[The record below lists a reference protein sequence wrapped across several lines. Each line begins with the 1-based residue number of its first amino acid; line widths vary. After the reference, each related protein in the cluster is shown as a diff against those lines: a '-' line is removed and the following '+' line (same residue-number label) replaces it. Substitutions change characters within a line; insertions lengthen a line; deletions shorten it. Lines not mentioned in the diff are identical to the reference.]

1 VATTSGACAHTPLLR
16 RSRFRLPVIGLAL
29 AAVAAIVL
37 PSGIGA
43 AAPSSHLTLSQ
54 VKAQIA
60 TLDAK
65 AEKISEAYDS
75 AHTQLTALQ
84 HKEQISSRALA
95 RDEARLAKVSA
106 KLAKSAAAAYRTGG
120 LSATMSLVSS
130 GSPQTFLD
138 QTSTL
143 EEVARFQR
151 DQIAAANAAQRAMS
165 QAKLI
170 HAAQVAQQHKTLAA
184 ISSQRTQINNLLS
197 QRKAVL
203 DRLTAA
209 ARAAYVHQQSQ
220 VIAHAVQQRAT
231 YNGPATGQA
240 SAAVRF
246 AYAQLGKPYVYG
258 AAGPSSYDCS
268 GLTMRAWGAAGVSL
282 PHNAAAQQASIP
294 AVSLSNL
301 EPGDLVF
308 FGSPA
313 YHVAIYIGGGRVIA
327 APHTGTVVQIQS
339 LSYDPPTGAGRP

>member
-1 VATTSGACAHTPLLR
+1 VATASQACTPTPSIR
-16 RSRFRLPVIGLAL
+16 RSRLRLPVIGLV
-29 AAVAAIVL
+29 VAAIASVVL

-43 AAPSSHLTLSQ
+43 ASPTLTLSQ
-54 VKAQIA
+54 VKAQVA
-60 TLDAK
+60 ALDAK
-65 AEKISEAYDS
+65 AEKITEAYNN
-75 AHTQLTALQ
+75 AHDQLAALQ
-84 HKEQISSRALA
+84 RKEQITERALVRA
-95 RDEARLAKVSA
+95 EARLTKVQA

-130 GSPQTFLD
+130 GSPQTFLN

-151 DQIAAANAAQRAMS
+151 DQIAAADAAQRGLN
-165 QAKLI
+165 QAKQI
-170 HAAQVAQQHKTLAA
+170 HAAQVAQQQKTVAA
-184 ISSQRTQINNLLS
+184 ISSQRSQINNLLA

-203 DRLTAA
+203 NRLTAA
-209 ARAAYVHQQSQ
+209 ARAAYNRQQAATIS
-220 VIAHAVQQRAT
+220 HAVQQRAT

-268 GLTMRAWGAAGVSL
+268 GLTMRAWQAAGVSL
-282 PHNAAAQQASIP
+282 PHNAAAQQSSIP
-294 AVSLSNL
+294 AVSVSNIQ
-301 EPGDLVF
+301 PGDLLF

-313 YHVAIYIGGGRVIA
+313 YHVGIYIGGGRMIA

-339 LSYDPPTGAGRP
+339 LSYESPTSAGRP